1 MARPHALNGVT
12 HLDARLAPVAGE
24 VEHIEAVKLRLPLE
38 QLRDGGGDVGQI
50 GPGVADSRLTLVQN
64 RADGLAGLDQALRE
78 PAVAGRRSEE
88 VAGAHDERAHTVTA
102 GGLEPI
108 SSSFHIN
115 NAPQV
120 SLSSNRKW
128 CLALSQDCSFPREI
142 RMANARSR
150 SARPH
155 CGSRAISSGS
165 ASIHFT
171 TWAPVNGIKIET
183 SETLGF
189 SICTSVQS
197 LSLPGGRFAGDLR
210 DGFVVEESP
219 WVAGCELVQGHRS

>member
-1 MARPHALNGVT
+1 M
-12 HLDARLAPVAGE
+12 
-24 VEHIEAVKLRLPLE
+24 
-38 QLRDGGGDVGQI
+38 
-50 GPGVADSRLTLVQN
+50 ADSRLTLVQN

-210 DGFVVEESP
+210 DGFVVEESL

>member
-1 MARPHALNGVT
+1 MRLGAQQCDKRCIVEPQRALPETAQFQHLPEYRDERTEGVGQSPRKLADRRRWLAHNALNGVT

-24 VEHIEAVKLRLPLE
+24 VEYIEAVKLRLPLE

-50 GPGVADSRLTLVQN
+50 GPGVADIRLALVQN

-120 SLSSNRKW
+120 SLSSNRK
-128 CLALSQDCSFPREI
+128 
-142 RMANARSR
+142 
-150 SARPH
+150 
-155 CGSRAISSGS
+155 
-165 ASIHFT
+165 
-171 TWAPVNGIKIET
+171 
-183 SETLGF
+183 
-189 SICTSVQS
+189 
-197 LSLPGGRFAGDLR
+197 
-210 DGFVVEESP
+210 
-219 WVAGCELVQGHRS
+219 

>member
-1 MARPHALNGVT
+1 LARPHALNGVT

-128 CLALSQDCSFPREI
+128 CLALSQDCSFQE
-142 RMANARSR
+142 RSEWPTLDHAQHAHIAEAGPFHR
-150 SARPH
+150 DRLP
-155 CGSRAISSGS
+155 
-165 ASIHFT
+165 FT
-171 TWAPVNGIKIET
+171 SQHG
-183 SETLGF
+183 
-189 SICTSVQS
+189 
-197 LSLPGGRFAGDLR
+197 LR
-210 DGFVVEESP
+210 
-219 WVAGCELVQGHRS
+219 